1 MQRIAMPWL
10 VYHMTGSE
18 LLLGVV
24 SFAGQI
30 PTFLLSPLA
39 GVVSDHSNRY
49 RVLIVTQFFSMIQ
62 AFILAWLTLT
72 GSIQIWQI
80 IALSIGLGCV
90 NAFDV
95 PSRHSFV
102 IDMVGNREDLGNAIA
117 LNSLMFNGA
126 RVLGPSIAGMLLAAT
141 NEGVCFLINA
151 ISYLFVIASLMMMK
165 INMVKVKSKGTKIL
179 SELKDGF
186 NYAFGFSPIKQLL
199 LLLSVVSLTGMS
211 YTVLMP
217 VFAKEILHGGSSTY
231 GFLMGATGIGAL
243 IGAVY
248 LASRT
253 TVLRL
258 GRLVPVSSMLLGT
271 GLLMLALSKFFP
283 VALVLMIFIGA
294 GTMLTAA
301 ASNTILQTI
310 TDDDKRGRIMSFY
323 TMAVMGTAPFGSLI
337 AGAMAKAFGTPVTI
351 AFLGFSS
358 IVPAIIFLRKLP
370 ELRKI
375 VRPIYIR
382 MGIII
387 PEVAQGLQES
397 EQVRES

>member
-1 MQRIAMPWL
+1 MPWL